1 VFVTGCGC
9 GPGFTGLI
17 AAEVEFVAPSVLI
30 GVGNEVKVADRALVY
45 LSASLFESVGM
56 KQSRTLC

>member
-1 VFVTGCGC
+1 MFVTGCGC

-30 GVGNEVKVADRALVY
+30 GVGDEVKVADRALVY
-45 LSASLFESVGM
+45 LSTSLFELIGV
-56 KQSRTLC
+56 KQARTLR